1 MSKSTISKS
10 NLAGTSK
17 TRVQGVSTEQTVKSS
32 AGILHRIVLSNGG
45 ASARTLTVTDGS
57 TVQTVLQLP
66 ASVTVSIPFEV
77 AFATSIKVT
86 PSHADVD
93 ALVIYS

>member
-17 TRVQGVSTEQTVKSS
+17 MRVQGVSTEQTVKSS

-66 ASVTVSIPFEV
+66 ASATVSIPLEV